1 MPGRNHNKGGS
12 MKARIGLLMAAS
24 AALATQAF
32 AQGYPNKPVHV
43 IISFTPGSSTD
54 IVGRIVSQ
62 KLAEIWNQPVVPDN
76 RAGAGGSIGSAIVA
90 KAAADGYTLLINS
103 NAHSVNPAIY
113 AKVPYDTAKDFTEI
127 APLAL
132 QPNVLVVN
140 AGAPYNSLMDLVN
153 AAKANPG
160 AINWGHAGI
169 GSGTH
174 LNTEKFIA
182 AANVNVTQVPFKGT
196 PEVIQAMFSGAVDC
210 YWVPISA
217 GMSHIKSGKLR
228 PLAVSTAKRNPTLP
242 DVPTTGEAGV
252 KDADAPLWFGLWGPA
267 GMPADLVNKIN
278 IDVRRALA
286 DPGVKER
293 LANLGNDT
301 MDMSPQRSEE
311 HTSELQSLAYL
322 VCRLLLEKKKNN
334 QLIAYAVHHQ
344 AI

>member
-1 MPGRNHNKGGS
+1 
-12 MKARIGLLMAAS
+12 MKTWIRLLIAAS
-24 AALATQAF
+24 AALAMQAYGQAF
-32 AQGYPNKPVHV
+32 PSKPVHV

-54 IVGRIVSQ
+54 IVGRIVAQ
-62 KLAEIWNQPVVPDN
+62 KLYDMWGQPVVPEN

-90 KAAADGYTLLINS
+90 KAVPDGYTLLINS
-103 NAHSVNPAIY
+103 NAHAVNPAIF
-113 AKVPYDTAKDFTEI
+113 AKLPYDTTKDFTDI
-127 APLAL
+127 APLAM

-140 AGAPYNSLMDLVN
+140 AGAPYKSVMDLVN

-160 AINWGHAGI
+160 SINWGHAGI

-174 LNTEKFIA
+174 LNTEKFVA
-182 AANVNVTQVPFKGT
+182 AANVKVTQVPFKGT
-196 PEVIQAMFSGAVDC
+196 PEVIQAMFSGSVDC

-217 GMSHIKSGKLR
+217 GMSHIKNGKLR

-267 GMPADLVNKIN
+267 GMSSDLVNKIN
-278 IDVRRALA
+278 ADLRKALA

-301 MDMSPQRSEE
+301 MDMSPQEFARFVRSEIE
-311 HTSELQSLAYL
+311 DYQRVVRNAGI
-322 VCRLLLEKKKNN
+322 KP
-334 QLIAYAVHHQ
+334 Q
-344 AI
+344 